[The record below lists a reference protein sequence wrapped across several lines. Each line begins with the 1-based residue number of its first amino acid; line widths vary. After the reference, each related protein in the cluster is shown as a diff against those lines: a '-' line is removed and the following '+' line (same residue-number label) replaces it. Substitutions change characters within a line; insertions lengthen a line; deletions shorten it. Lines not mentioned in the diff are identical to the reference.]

1 MNEHELGRRLA
12 MLEDSALQL
21 SDRIRRLERI
31 EEHRHR
37 LIRQLEE
44 QIHTVEHLLRQIL
57 RQQGKETAPVPGTLT
72 VTFHPNGASMNA
84 VLVATLPTT
93 RKDQTAL
100 APTDIASITFQ
111 KTSLGADGVTPG
123 PQVSLQV
130 NNAVA
135 GAGLALTDTTFTDP
149 NSLAGDAY
157 TFFVSDTAG
166 DAGAVSN
173 IVSNP
178 GTGGTGV
185 GGKPSAPAAG
195 TLAGTFN

>member
-1 MNEHELGRRLA
+1 MNEHELGRRLT
-12 MLEDSALQL
+12 MLEDRQLQD
-21 SDRIRRLERI
+21 SDRIIRLERI

-37 LIRQLEE
+37 QVERLFHEIHTLDRLIR
-44 QIHTVEHLLRQIL
+44 TIL
-57 RQQGKETAPVPGTLT
+57 RHIGKERTPEPGTLT
-72 VTFHPNGASMNA
+72 VTFHPSGASMNA

-93 RKDQTAL
+93 RGDASPL

-149 NSLAGDAY
+149 SSVAGDAY
-157 TFFVSDTAG
+157 TFFVTDTDG
-166 DAGAVSN
+166 DAGALSN
-173 IVSNP
+173 VVTNP
-178 GTGGTGV
+178 GAV
-185 GGKPSAPAAG
+185 VVKPSAPAAG
-195 TLAGTFN
+195 TLAATFN